1 MNLNN
6 QKEQFSLA
14 YIRAVAAQAGCQTT
28 LWEDDYN
35 SVDGTLRADFGR
47 KVAKID
53 FQAKATSQQI
63 VRGENIHF
71 PLPIKNYN
79 DLRAADTTMP
89 RILIVVLMPS
99 DKSQW
104 LTQNHER
111 LCLRHCGY
119 WLSLEKHQEVSN
131 TTSVTVHIPLANMF
145 NAEQLVDL
153 MTRAEKGQSLC

>member
-14 YIRAVAAQAGCQTT
+14 YIRAVAAQAGCQTIR
-28 LWEDDYN
+28 WEDDHN

-47 KVAKID
+47 KVVQMD

-63 VRGENIHF
+63 VSGKNIHF
-71 PLPIKNYN
+71 DLPIKNYN
-79 DLRAADTTMP
+79 DLRADTTMP

-104 LTQNHER
+104 LTQNHEQ

-119 WLSLEKHQEVSN
+119 WVSLEGRQEVSN
-131 TTSVTVHIPLANMF
+131 TTSVTVHIPLVNMF
-145 NAEQLVDL
+145 NAKQLVDL
-153 MTRAEKGQSLC
+153 MTKVEKGQPLC

>member
-1 MNLNN
+1 MNLNE

-14 YIRAVAAQAGCQTT
+14 YIRAVAAQAGCQTIR
-28 LWEDDYN
+28 WEDDHN

-47 KVAKID
+47 KVVQID

-71 PLPIKNYN
+71 ALPIKNYN
-79 DLRAADTTMP
+79 DLRSDTLMP

-104 LTQNHER
+104 LTQNHEQ
-111 LCLRHCGY
+111 LCMRHCGY
-119 WLSLEKHQEVSN
+119 WLSLEEHQEVSN
-131 TTSVTVHIPLANMF
+131 TASVTVHIPLVNMF
-145 NAEQLVDL
+145 NAKQLVDL
-153 MTRAEKGQSLC
+153 MTKVEKGQSLC